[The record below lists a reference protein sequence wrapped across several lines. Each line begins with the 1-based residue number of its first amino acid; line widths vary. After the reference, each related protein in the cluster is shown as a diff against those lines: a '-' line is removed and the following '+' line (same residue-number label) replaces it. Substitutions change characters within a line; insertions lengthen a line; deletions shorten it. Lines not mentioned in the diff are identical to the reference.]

1 MEPGARAGRIVVVG
15 GGIVGLATAYFLA
28 RRGAEV
34 VLVERDE
41 IGTGASGGNAG
52 IIAPGHPPLPRPGL
66 LKQLL
71 RLLGD
76 RTNPLYIAPRPDPR
90 LARWLWGF
98 LRACTAR
105 RYDESLALLAELGW
119 SASACVR
126 ELIETERLDCE
137 YHPNGWLEVFRGRA
151 AMEHARATV
160 ERLRGFGYRVE
171 ELSGR
176 ELARREPAYREGLR
190 GAFLFAES
198 AFAHPA
204 KFVRGLAEAARRR
217 GATLRTRGEVTR
229 ILMAD
234 GRFAGCE
241 LRGGERV
248 EGDRLV
254 LAAGSWTSRL
264 ARDIGV
270 RVPLQAGKGY
280 HVNLSGLPVRPGT
293 TSVLAETFVA
303 VTPLDGGLRLAG
315 TVELSGLNLRIAP
328 HRLARLSA
336 GARDYLRGIDEA
348 RVESTWCGLRPLT
361 PDGLP
366 AIGWAPRARGVF
378 IATGH
383 AMMGFLLGPLTGR
396 LVSEALLDGRP
407 SLDTGAM
414 RADRF

>member
-1 MEPGARAGRIVVVG
+1 
-15 GGIVGLATAYFLA
+15 
-28 RRGAEV
+28 
-34 VLVERDE
+34 
-41 IGTGASGGNAG
+41 
-52 IIAPGHPPLPRPGL
+52 
-66 LKQLL
+66 
-71 RLLGD
+71 
-76 RTNPLYIAPRPDPR
+76 
-90 LARWLWGF
+90 
-98 LRACTAR
+98 
-105 RYDESLALLAELGW
+105 
-119 SASACVR
+119 
-126 ELIETERLDCE
+126 
-137 YHPNGWLEVFRGRA
+137 
-151 AMEHARATV
+151 
-160 ERLRGFGYRVE
+160 
-171 ELSGR
+171 
-176 ELARREPAYREGLR
+176 
-190 GAFLFAES
+190 
-198 AFAHPA
+198 
-204 KFVRGLAEAARRR
+204 
-217 GATLRTRGEVTR
+217 
-229 ILMAD
+229 
-234 GRFAGCE
+234 
-241 LRGGERV
+241 V
-248 EGDRLV
+248 EGDRLG

-396 LVSEALLDGRP
+396 LVSEALLDGRL
-407 SLDTGAM
+407 SLDAGAM